1 MSYKKSKS
9 IKHRVIGSLF
19 RVLVFITRTGH
30 QLVKGRGAQI
40 YTLHAPPPVP
50 LICIGLNE
58 FDNAYARYDV
68 SLFFCDYYCS
78 KR

>member
-40 YTLHAPPPVP
+40 IFRGGGGVKYELVVKYPEN
-50 LICIGLNE
+50 LGDWKNLL
-58 FDNAYARYDV
+58 
-68 SLFFCDYYCS
+68 LF
-78 KR
+78 

>member
-40 YTLHAPPPVP
+40 IFRGGGVKYELV
-50 LICIGLNE
+50 
-58 FDNAYARYDV
+58 V
-68 SLFFCDYYCS
+68 
-78 KR
+78 K